1 MKHLRTYFVSV
12 LAIIVIVW
20 VSLLAAPTAFAD
32 TSGSILSTK
41 PVSVHRG
48 EVIEDVVV
56 VGNNVEVSG
65 DVYEALLVLNGNVH
79 LKSTARVGVLV
90 DFGGTI
96 QKDPGAHVNAEYAVS
111 SRFPFWNR
119 VLLGSGMVLIVWAV
133 RVVLSVALLL
143 IPVLLAFVLRK
154 WIEPSV
160 NIITESVR
168 RSGLAG
174 FLASVGILVVSGALA
189 VTIIGIPI
197 SAVIFG
203 CYAVVG
209 VVGWSA
215 VCLWLGKI
223 IAQAFNQGGRAQW
236 LQTAMG
242 ATVLMAFIN
251 TPIVGPIFLLLL
263 WMVGVGAITI
273 WSWQWYQKRRGYK
286 PRTQ

>member
-1 MKHLRTYFVSV
+1 MKHLRTYFASV
-12 LAIIVIVW
+12 LAIIAIVW
-20 VSLLAAPTAFAD
+20 VSLLAAPTSLAD
-32 TSGSILSTK
+32 TSGSILSSK

-90 DFGGTI
+90 DLGGTI
-96 QKDPGAHVNAEYAVS
+96 QKDPGAHVNAEYTVS
-111 SRFPFWNR
+111 SRFPFWNS
-119 VLLGSGMVLIVWAV
+119 VLLGSGMVLMVWAV

-154 WIEPSV
+154 WIEPPT
-160 NIITESVR
+160 NIIAESVR

-197 SAVIFG
+197 SAVILG

-209 VVGWSA
+209 VIGWSA
-215 VCLWLGKI
+215 VCMWLGRI
-223 IAQAFNQGGRAQW
+223 IAQAFNQGGRAKW

-242 ATVLMAFIN
+242 ATVLMAFVN
-251 TPIVGPIFLLLL
+251 VPIVGPIFLLLL
-263 WMVGVGAITI
+263 WMVGVGASTI
-273 WSWQWYQKRRGYK
+273 WSWQWYQKRKRNK
-286 PRTQ
+286 PRTR